1 MGVKVFGRHV
11 SRDALIIY
19 GIGTVVSVYVA
30 AQIVSKLFRHLMG
43 VMFGFWTGV
52 ILVVGYGL
60 VQDTQLREKN
70 KRFKKYKFL
79 SPDKWSDELVSLTQD
94 KPLPTPLFPDSFVL
108 SDTTDVLIE
117 YIVRDFVLSWYRK
130 FSKDTSFP
138 AQIDNAIRSAVR
150 QLSTRVGNV
159 KWADV
164 LVGKLLPILT
174 DHFERF
180 VTAQEIVKARSLNRP
195 LTESKELDYAVALE
209 YNKLSSLHPAISLQG
224 LEYEAPRKKW
234 LSERIDSV
242 LPDIL
247 EKNEAD
253 YAVVFELVKNIV
265 ACSVLFPVASMLSDS
280 DFWNQNVTKLA
291 GSTLRDE
298 KKVRELRQALDA
310 HAAAVPT
317 KRGGERKPLKLKPNA
332 DHHEFEKFLRG
343 IRKCKS
349 LAEVR
354 RIRYYVSVQL
364 KRTERNRENALY
376 ISRLQEAKDLLDK
389 QIVALSGGTQQRQ
402 QQGAPNIYS
411 DRDPRENYSLQEIL
425 NDPACL
431 VYFMEFMDQKKRTL
445 LLQFCITVNSL
456 KDPLED
462 DGDEGADEDPLGGIQ
477 TEASK
482 RKSSIKPPVEEEEQG
497 MANKE
502 DIIQIYLTYFTSSS
516 KPIINFGED
525 IERDIC
531 QFATDPQ
538 PTFDQ
543 YMRARKALI
552 RGQRKVYE
560 VISERD
566 LNKFKRSDHFLKF
579 LASTPNNKSQPK
591 TINSSD
597 DFVDSLQ
604 MDAVEEDDFPEF
616 EAVEEAFNDIMKTTN
631 TPTNRTNNDSSSG
644 SSVSQ
649 PRASTP
655 SRKLFDDSE
664 EEEREV
670 IEDYMGPTPDEDTS
684 ATNNELHLAAPGD
697 LGLTEAIESL
707 TRDIEKLYS
716 QEAVLESM
724 LQKAELTNNTGE
736 LRILKKSHASLERE
750 IERKELQRQQYIV
763 QESDNSLYGRSDI
776 KIQSYMTNSDNTGEY
791 VLYIIEVQ
799 KFGIDGSVSAG
810 WVVAR
815 RYSQFFDLHQHLRAS
830 FPQVQRLAFPKKRVV
845 LKFHQQKSLVDARRA
860 ALERYLKE
868 LLIIP
873 EVCQSKTFRLFL
885 SSENFSAEDIDNL
898 GAAPAAATTSNSTP
912 QSPRSSLDLPS
923 LTSEEPDLIGDETP
937 IKPFVQPICD
947 LFIQLF
953 GLHRGNNWLRGRAVV
968 VVLQQLLGGT
978 IEKKIREH
986 IDDFTTIQSVTDVF
1000 HTLLNNLWPSGQFK
1014 PSAVPR
1020 SISDRAQCKHD
1031 ARLMLQKLIV
1041 GFSSRVVGSSGA
1053 KYAATHT
1060 FAMYQNEVLN
1070 SHLVYSILDAVLDEL
1085 FT

>member
-1 MGVKVFGRHV
+1 MGVKVFGQHV

-19 GIGTVVSVYVA
+19 GIGTVVTVYIA

-52 ILVVGYGL
+52 IVIVGYGL
-60 VQDTQLREKN
+60 FQNEQREAKN
-70 KRFKKYKFL
+70 QRFKKYKFL
-79 SPDKWSDELVSLTQD
+79 RPEQWSSELVSLTQD

-108 SDTTDVLIE
+108 SDTADVLIE

-138 AQIDNAIRSAVR
+138 AQVDSAVRSAVR
-150 QLSTRVGNV
+150 RLNERVGNV
-159 KWADV
+159 NWADV
-164 LVGKLLPILT
+164 LVGRVLPIIT

-180 VTAQEIVKARSLNRP
+180 VTAQEIVKTRSLNRP
-195 LTESKELDYAVALE
+195 LTESRELDYAVALE

-224 LEYEAPRKKW
+224 LAYEAPRKKW
-234 LSERIDSV
+234 LSERIDGV
-242 LPDIL
+242 LPDVL
-247 EKNEAD
+247 DKTEAG
-253 YAVVFELVKNIV
+253 YSVVFELVKNIV
-265 ACSVLFPVASMLSDS
+265 ACSVLFPVANMLSDS

-310 HAAAVPT
+310 HAAAVPA
-317 KRGGERKPLKLKPNA
+317 KRGDRPLKLKPNA
-332 DHHEFEKFLRG
+332 DHHQFEKFLRG
-343 IRKCKS
+343 IRRCKS

-354 RIRYYVSVQL
+354 RTRYYVSVQL
-364 KRTERNRENALY
+364 KRTEQNKENALY

-389 QIVALSGGTQQRQ
+389 QIIVLSGDTQQ
-402 QQGAPNIYS
+402 GVSSIHDA
-411 DRDPRENYSLQEIL
+411 DRDPRENYTLQEIL
-425 NDPACL
+425 ADPACL
-431 VYFMEFMDQKKRTL
+431 VYFMEFMDQRRRTL

-462 DGDEGADEDPLGGIQ
+462 DEGADEDPLGGIQ
-477 TEASK
+477 TEAAK
-482 RKSSIKPPVEEEEQG
+482 RKSTLKSTTGDEVQE
-497 MANKE
+497 MTNKE
-502 DIIQIYLTYFTSSS
+502 DIIQIYHTYFKGS
-516 KPIINFGED
+516 KPIIDFGEG
-525 IERDIC
+525 IESDVC
-531 QFATDPQ
+531 EFATAPH
-538 PTFDQ
+538 PTFGQ
-543 YMRARKALI
+543 YVRARKALI
-552 RGQRKVYE
+552 RGQKKVYE
-560 VISERD
+560 SITERD
-566 LNKFKRSDHFLKF
+566 LNKFKRSDHFLKY
-579 LASTPNNKSQPK
+579 LASTPNSKGPFNPPK
-591 TINSSD
+591 HAD

-604 MDAVEEDDFPEF
+604 MDAVEEDAGDGFPEF

-631 TPTNRTNNDSSSG
+631 TPTNRPTNHG
-644 SSVSQ
+644 SSTSVPQ

-655 SRKLFDDSE
+655 SRKLFDDSDG
-664 EEEREV
+664 EEREV
-670 IEDYMGPTPDEDTS
+670 IEDYMGPTPDESD
-684 ATNNELHLAAPGD
+684 ATTAQNNELHLAAPGD

-707 TRDIEKLYS
+707 TRDIEKLYR

-724 LQKAELTNNTGE
+724 LQKAELTNNTSE

-799 KFGIDGSVSAG
+799 KFGLDGAVSAG
-810 WVVAR
+810 WIVAR
-815 RYSQFFDLHQHLRAS
+815 RYSQFFDLHQHLRAN

-845 LKFHQQKSLVDARRA
+845 LKFHQQKSLVDARRT

-885 SSENFSAEDIDNL
+885 SSENFSADDIDNS
-898 GAAPAAATTSNSTP
+898 GATPTAITSSSTP

-923 LTSEEPDLIGDETP
+923 LTSEEPELIGDETP

-986 IDDFTTIQSVTDVF
+986 IDDFTTTQSVSDV
-1000 HTLLNNLWPSGQFK
+1000 LQSLINNLWPNGQFK
-1014 PSAVPR
+1014 PSAAPR
-1020 SISDRAQCKHD
+1020 SISEKAQCKHD

-1070 SHLVYSILDAVLDEL
+1070 AHLVYTIMDAIIDEL

>member
-1 MGVKVFGRHV
+1 MFGQHV

-52 ILVVGYGL
+52 ILIVGYGL
-60 VQDTQLREKN
+60 LQNEQLEEKN

-79 SPDKWSDELVSLTQD
+79 SPDKWSEELVSLTQD

-108 SDTTDVLIE
+108 SDTADVLIE

-138 AQIDNAIRSAVR
+138 AQVDSAMRNAVR

-159 KWADV
+159 NWADV
-164 LVGKLLPILT
+164 LVGKVLPIIT

-180 VTAQEIVKARSLNRP
+180 VTAQEIVKTRSLNRP

-234 LSERIDSV
+234 LSERVKGV
-242 LPDIL
+242 LPEIL
-247 EKNEAD
+247 EQNEAD
-253 YAVVFELVKNIV
+253 CAVVFELVRNIV
-265 ACSVLFPVASMLSDS
+265 AGSVLFPVANMLSDS

-310 HAAAVPT
+310 HAAAVPA

-332 DHHEFEKFLRG
+332 DQHEFEKFLRG

-389 QIVALSGGTQQRQ
+389 QIVVLSGGTQPRQ
-402 QQGAPNIYS
+402 QDVSNVYAG
-411 DRDPRENYSLQEIL
+411 RDPRENYTLQEIL

-431 VYFMEFMDQKKRTL
+431 VYFMEFMDQRKRTL

-462 DGDEGADEDPLGGIQ
+462 EGDEGADEDPLGGIQ
-477 TEASK
+477 TEAAK
-482 RKSSIKPPVEEEEQG
+482 RKSSIRTTTEHE
-497 MANKE
+497 MTNKQ
-502 DIIQIYLTYFTSSS
+502 DIIQIYQTYFKGS
-516 KPIINFGED
+516 KPIINFDEG
-525 IERDIC
+525 IEADLC

-543 YMRARKALI
+543 YMRARKALL
-552 RGQRKVYE
+552 RGQKKIYE
-560 VISERD
+560 AISERD
-566 LNKFKRSDHFLKF
+566 LNKFKRSDHFLKY
-579 LASTPNNKSQPK
+579 LASTPNNKSQVK
-591 TINSSD
+591 NTNSSE

-604 MDAVEEDDFPEF
+604 MDAVDEDDFPEF

-631 TPTNRTNNDSSSG
+631 TPTNRTTSNG
-644 SSVSQ
+644 SSISQ
-649 PRASTP
+649 PRPSTP
-655 SRKLFDDSE
+655 SRKLFDDS

-670 IEDYMGPTPDEDTS
+670 IEDYMGPTPDGGDRTS
-684 ATNNELHLAAPGD
+684 TTHNELHLAAPGD

-799 KFGIDGSVSAG
+799 KFGLDGSVSAG
-810 WVVAR
+810 WIVAR

-830 FPQVQRLAFPKKRVV
+830 FSQVQRLAFPKKRMV

-885 SSENFSAEDIDNL
+885 SSENFSAEDIDNS
-898 GAAPAAATTSNSTP
+898 GTNPTATASNSTP

-923 LTSEEPDLIGDETP
+923 LTSEEPELIGDETA

-978 IEKKIREH
+978 IEKKIREY
-986 IDDFTTIQSVTDVF
+986 IDDFTTIQSVSDVLQN
-1000 HTLLNNLWPSGQFK
+1000 LLNNLWPNGRFK
-1014 PSAVPR
+1014 PSAAPR

-1053 KYAATHT
+1053 KYAATHA

-1070 SHLVYSILDAVLDEL
+1070 AHLVYSILDAVIDEL